1 MSSNE
6 NLQACCLEF
15 YTDVES
21 VHVLSDVKNGVKEE
35 KKTKEV
41 ITSRVNVAGPATIF
55 SSSTVADTPTSDVV
69 HLRWQLAGFGCINY
83 VGSFTERDYNA
94 TLMGA
99 PPPPISP

>member
-35 KKTKEV
+35 KKQKKSLRHV
-41 ITSRVNVAGPATIF
+41 
-55 SSSTVADTPTSDVV
+55 ST
-69 HLRWQLAGFGCINY
+69 
-83 VGSFTERDYNA
+83 
-94 TLMGA
+94 
-99 PPPPISP
+99 